1 MTAVAYQVRDARIT
15 DAERISA
22 LLDAEPSLGEAEHR
36 AIRSAADL
44 LRQMVYLP
52 HAAVLVAEA
61 YRVIVGAAV
70 LSLRPSV
77 VGGGLMGT
85 IDVLVV
91 EGDSEATG
99 VRDALVAAALR
110 SARNKGCVAVE
121 APQLLK
127 PGDRAIWERYGFA
140 DAPPRMVQELAPARV
155 LRT

>member
-15 DAERISA
+15 DAERITA
-22 LLDAEPSLGEAEHR
+22 LLDAEPSLGEAQHR
-36 AIRSAADL
+36 AIQGAADL

-70 LSLRPSV
+70 LALRPSV
-77 VGGGLMGT
+77 VGGGLIGT
-85 IDVLVV
+85 IDLLVV
-91 EGDSEATG
+91 GPEAEATG

-121 APQLLK
+121 APQLLE
-127 PGDRAIWERYGFA
+127 PGDRAIWERYGFGEA
-140 DAPPRMVQELAPARV
+140 APRMMQELAPARAP
-155 LRT
+155 RT

>member
-36 AIRSAADL
+36 AIKGAAAL
-44 LRQMVYLP
+44 LRQMIYLP
-52 HAAVLVAEA
+52 HSAVLVAEA

-77 VGGGLMGT
+77 VGGGLVGT
-85 IDVLVV
+85 IDMLVV
-91 EGDSEATG
+91 DGSSEATG
-99 VRDALVAAALR
+99 VRDVLVAAALR

-127 PGDRAIWERYGFA
+127 PGDRATWERYGFG
-140 DAPPRMVQELAPARV
+140 DAPTRMVQGLAPAGAP
-155 LRT
+155 RT